1 MAEVVKND
9 KGFKVIHCSITEIV
23 DLGGLGIC
31 DYCNNASYHGF
42 YIAVLN
48 AWYCPKCYE
57 RWHKEAVYYPEDKP
71 IEDKNFKVYSKL
83 LGL

>member
-9 KGFKVIHCSITEIV
+9 KGFKVIHCSNTEIV
-23 DLGGLGIC
+23 KLGGLGIC
-31 DYCNNASYHGF
+31 DSCGEPDTHGY

-48 AWYCPKCYE
+48 RWYCPKCYE
-57 RWHKEAVYYPEDKP
+57 DWYKHAINYPEDRH

-83 LGL
+83 LAL